1 MFNVHGWAYSSPYYI
16 PSAWASALL
25 ILYQGQCESLMSG
38 ISKVADSR
46 ALFICSPQHNYHSN
60 AKGIALGRSCARHGL
75 GYIFMKRPYLWKYS
89 FPMKKG
95 IFDNEY
101 YFYEDGNI
109 IHFYDRNQNKFNI
122 EEIVSPSSISEEEKL
137 IMLESC
143 PDDLKETI
151 KHMLQL

>member
-1 MFNVHGWAYSSPYYI
+1 
-16 PSAWASALL
+16 
-25 ILYQGQCESLMSG
+25 
-38 ISKVADSR
+38 
-46 ALFICSPQHNYHSN
+46 
-60 AKGIALGRSCARHGL
+60 
-75 GYIFMKRPYLWKYS
+75 
-89 FPMKKG
+89 MKKG

-109 IHFYDRNQNKFNI
+109 IHFYDRNQNKINI

-143 PDDLKETI
+143 PDDLMETI

>member
-1 MFNVHGWAYSSPYYI
+1 
-16 PSAWASALL
+16 
-25 ILYQGQCESLMSG
+25 
-38 ISKVADSR
+38 
-46 ALFICSPQHNYHSN
+46 
-60 AKGIALGRSCARHGL
+60 
-75 GYIFMKRPYLWKYS
+75 MKRPYLWKYS

-95 IFDNEY
+95 MFDNEY